1 MNRRPSRSAS
11 RPPTPRTAERP
22 GVRLNKFL
30 AAAGITSRR
39 KADELIREGVVK
51 VNGRVVESL
60 GVKIDPATDQV
71 FVKGK
76 QAVILDEPV
85 YILFNKPNDCITTA
99 SDERGRTTVFDYVK
113 FKRRIFPVGRLD
125 RKTTGVLLLTND
137 GEFAQRLMH
146 PRTEVKKSYQLTL
159 DKPLLPQDAQK
170 LAAGVQ
176 LADGM
181 TEPAEVFAVPGGKN
195 KVVGMVIHEGKNRQI
210 HRMIE
215 SLGYAVEKLDRV
227 GYAGIS
233 CEGLKRGEW
242 RFLTK
247 AERKRLATAAGIE
260 EPG

>member
-1 MNRRPSRSAS
+1 MTKRDRQPRIAS
-11 RPPTPRTAERP
+11 RPPAAKTPERP

-39 KADELIREGVVK
+39 KADELIREGAVK
-51 VNGRVVESL
+51 INGRVVESL

-71 FVKGK
+71 FVNGK

-99 SDERGRTTVFDYVK
+99 SDERGRTTVLDYIK

-137 GEFAQRLMH
+137 GEFANRLMH
-146 PRTEVKKSYQLTL
+146 PRTEVKKSYQVTL
-159 DKPLLPQDAQK
+159 DKPLLPQDAQR
-170 LAAGVQ
+170 LATGIQ

-181 TEPAEVFAVPGGKN
+181 TEPAEIYSVPGGKN
-195 KVVGMVIHEGKNRQI
+195 KVIGMVIHEGKNRQI
-210 HRMIE
+210 HKMLE
-215 SLGYAVEKLDRV
+215 SLGYAVERLDRV

-233 CEGLKRGEW
+233 CDGLKRGEW
-242 RFLTK
+242 RYLTK
-247 AERKRLATAAGIE
+247 GELKRLATATGID
-260 EPG
+260 